1 MGYGAVSAG
10 WNLMRFVMRGS
21 RQSAQIIR
29 QGDTANSQSS
39 RSDAGWNKTDG
50 APVSNGMAAANLPTD
65 LERRSLPVAG
75 SFSLVERLALTL
87 AST

>member
-1 MGYGAVSAG
+1 
-10 WNLMRFVMRGS
+10 
-21 RQSAQIIR
+21 
-29 QGDTANSQSS
+29 
-39 RSDAGWNKTDG
+39 
-50 APVSNGMAAANLPTD
+50 MAAANLPTD